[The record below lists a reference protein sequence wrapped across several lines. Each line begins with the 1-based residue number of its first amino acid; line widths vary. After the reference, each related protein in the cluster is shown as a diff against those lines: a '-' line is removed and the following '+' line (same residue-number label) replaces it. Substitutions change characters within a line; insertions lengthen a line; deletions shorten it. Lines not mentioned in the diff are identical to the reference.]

1 MATAPKMGFVG
12 RAGNAVYYWMGN
24 TYCMRALPRKY
35 KQTRATRAKASVFGR
50 ASTIASCIRQV
61 LYPVIPNPTER
72 EMQTRLVSTVF
83 EWLNAANGSK
93 EHLAEGLDVI
103 NRFAFNERGG
113 EVLSKW
119 NLSPA
124 MKHST
129 KGVRLDIPSFIPKKS
144 LRAPAHTVSV
154 TCRIALGVC
163 NLNTD
168 RTSGSSSDLFSF
180 AYDSNPVAE
189 NTLSLELAIPKGSL
203 LLAAIS
209 LEYTVL
215 TGGKKKPTANK
226 AFMPAGIVQAI
237 LV

>member
-12 RAGNAVYYWMGN
+12 RAGNAVYYWIGD
-24 TYCMRALPRKY
+24 TYCMRSLPRKY

-83 EWLNAANGSK
+83 EWLNAANGNQ
-93 EHLAEGLDVI
+93 EHLAEGLEII
-103 NRFAFNERGG
+103 NRFAFNEQGP
-113 EVLSKW
+113 EVLRSW
-119 NLSPA
+119 NLAPEMQHSP
-124 MKHST
+124 
-129 KGVRLDIPSFIPKKS
+129 KGVRLVIPSFIPKKS
-144 LRAPAHTVSV
+144 LKAPAHTVSI

-163 NLNTD
+163 NLKTD
-168 RTSGSSSDLFSF
+168 RTVGSSSEEFSF
-180 AYDSNPVAE
+180 AYDNTPVAE
-189 NTLSLELAIPKGSL
+189 NTISLDAAIPKGSL

-226 AFMPAGIVQAI
+226 AFMPAGIVQAMI
-237 LV
+237 V